1 MFFMERYI
9 FTFMRIL
16 LLAFVTTKLSVQQI
30 HFNFYK
36 IIDIVESSSQV
47 SIFTIFTDFTFYV
60 SY

>member
-1 MFFMERYI
+1 MERYM

-16 LLAFVTTKLSVQQI
+16 LLALETTKLSVQQI
-30 HFNFYK
+30 NFNFYK
-36 IIDIVESSSQV
+36 IIEIVESSSQV